1 VDHFIVLKI
10 IDDTDDHK
18 YVTTILNWLNGASWD
33 GKTSAALMTP
43 AAYAALIQAV
53 EMALSN
59 MKKVADNY
67 AHGDERSQEISH
79 TYEKFIDA
87 LAQAARILGDPFT
100 DNIPDTISSI
110 ESS

>member
-1 VDHFIVLKI
+1 MDHIIVLKI
-10 IDDTDDHK
+10 TDDTDDHL
-18 YVTTILNWLNGASWD
+18 YVTTILNYLNEFAD
-33 GKTSAALMTP
+33 GKVSCELMKP
-43 AAYAALIQAV
+43 PAYAALIQSV

-59 MKKVADNY
+59 MKKVADNF
-67 AHGDERSQEISH
+67 ARGDERSQEIAH

-100 DNIPDTISSI
+100 DNIPDTVASI